1 MNWYCNIYLRKRET
15 QNKFILLIYNE
26 LELEETIKEVEDRTK
41 KDIPTLSISQLGLA
55 LDMTNIIKGIDKY
68 KNKKY
73 RLIRDNARS
82 LLEVDKHLI
91 YHTLIPESYKIEIE
105 NFEQI
110 IFKPVDDE
118 KEFLYDNL
126 SIENKLL
133 ALTLF
138 DKCIEYKINEKK

>member
-1 MNWYCNIYLRKRET
+1 MNWYCNIYLRKKQN

-41 KDIPTLSISQLGLA
+41 KDIPTLSMSQLGLA

-82 LLEVDKHLI
+82 LLEVDEHLI